1 MCLLHLTSPHF
12 SCDDC
17 YEHLTRGTLLYWIIP
32 RDSLFLLIRWHGLA
46 GAGVED
52 GEHGVLFLGCD
63 GELVLV
69 FDANLACHVV
79 AAVFAVGGQ
88 SVSGGG

>member
-52 GEHGVLFLGCD
+52 GEHGVLFLGGY

-69 FDANLACHVV
+69 FDAHLAGHVV
-79 AAVFAVGGQ
+79 STVVGG
-88 SVSGGG
+88 GG